1 MTGPENQVDAET
13 LSALAAN
20 LAARKRL
27 GLCLVEADQG
37 GLLRLAGLARPQR
50 ASGPL
55 AEPSGGLGQVRRR
68 LGDCTLCALHQTR
81 KNIVFG
87 QGPETAGIMFIG
99 EGPGAQEDIQGVP
112 FVGPA
117 GKLLERMLA
126 SVGLKREEV
135 YIANIVKCRPP
146 NNRDPLPD
154 EVAACRPFLEAQIEA
169 VSPSAICTLGR
180 PASQSMLD
188 TNAPIGALRGN
199 WRDFEGVPLLPTYH
213 PAYLL
218 RQPERKREAYR
229 DLKALVKRLRED

>member
-50 ASGPL
+50 AAGPL

-117 GKLLERMLA
+117 GKLLDRMLA

-135 YIANIVKCRPP
+135 YIANHREMQAAQQPGP
-146 NNRDPLPD
+146 SPGRGRRLPALSGGPD
-154 EVAACRPFLEAQIEA
+154 RGGLAFGHLHPGQARVPEHARHKRAHRRLAGQLARFRGRAASAHL
-169 VSPSAICTLGR
+169 SPGLSAA
-180 PASQSMLD
+180 PAGKKTRGLPGSQGPGQND
-188 TNAPIGALRGN
+188 
-199 WRDFEGVPLLPTYH
+199 
-213 PAYLL
+213 
-218 RQPERKREAYR
+218 
-229 DLKALVKRLRED
+229 